1 MPSNFTVDDYSPL
14 IQYRGQWY
22 DSFNIS
28 LDLDPFAR
36 RYQDNSF
43 HSSFT
48 NGSTATLTFK
58 GIAVYI
64 FGAKRGNH
72 GFYHVSVDGEPGQQF
87 DGFATSSDGTD
98 GVYQVPLF
106 AREGLADGQHI
117 VTLTNIVNTPARRPF
132 VDIDYI
138 TWTQKNDVSFGSE
151 ITEDPGFQ
159 YSTPTSVWTPQN
171 GVDGFRSGTVHSTN
185 TYGAAASLTFEGSEV
200 FLYGSTGPNHGQY
213 KIQLD
218 NQLALELNGT
228 APVLHTQTLLYTTS
242 DLAPGEHQ
250 LVITNLGDNQALD
263 VDFAEVVPHK
273 SKSVFDSTLTA
284 LRSISISGLTK
295 GAMIGII
302 IGIVIGVVLILLL
315 LWSIFIYRRRKN
327 KRQFS
332 TDLMSPSEDPQSPA
346 MESYPNNL
354 YPIIV
359 EPYVD
364 HPNSANQGQSAPH
377 GGVGVMG
384 GRGERSNSQPNSPTV
399 RRNQRK
405 GAARGTV
412 NRGANGSGL
421 RPEPVTSE
429 GGSSS
434 GSRWTM
440 ETDGGALP
448 PLYDQ
453 IESSRVADIP
463 VRI

>member
-1 MPSNFTVDDYSPL
+1 M
-14 IQYRGQWY
+14 
-22 DSFNIS
+22 
-28 LDLDPFAR
+28 
-36 RYQDNSF
+36 
-43 HSSFT
+43 
-48 NGSTATLTFK
+48 
-58 GIAVYI
+58 
-64 FGAKRGNH
+64 
-72 GFYHVSVDGEPGQQF
+72 
-87 DGFATSSDGTD
+87 
-98 GVYQVPLF
+98 
-106 AREGLADGQHI
+106 
-117 VTLTNIVNTPARRPF
+117 PARRPF

-200 FLYGSTGPNHGQY
+200 FLYSSTGPNHGQY
-213 KIQLD
+213 KIRLD

-273 SKSVFDSTLTA
+273 SKS
-284 LRSISISGLTK
+284 GLTK
-295 GAMIGII
+295 GAMVGII
-302 IGIVIGVVLILLL
+302 VGIVIGVALVLLL
-315 LWSIFIYRRRKN
+315 LWSIFMYRRRKN
-327 KRQFS
+327 KRQFT
-332 TDLMSPSEDPQSPA
+332 TDLMSPSEDPQSPT
-346 MESYPNNL
+346 MGSYPNNL

-364 HPNSANQGQSAPH
+364 HPNPTGQGQSAPYG
-377 GGVGVMG
+377 GGVAVAD
-384 GRGERSNSQPNSPTV
+384 GRGERSNSQPNSPTAL
-399 RRNQRK
+399 RNQRK

-412 NRGANGSGL
+412 NRGVNDSGL

-434 GSRWTM
+434 RSRWTV
-440 ETDGGALP
+440 ETDGGVLP

-453 IESSRVADIP
+453 
-463 VRI
+463 